1 MARAEAGETATAEV
15 LRDSYLPGDGR
26 LSSEVTGQMVRLF
39 TDLHFLAPI
48 DKVGGIALVYDLSL
62 ICILDPPHPQV
73 VKDLANTTNR
83 LYYYNY
89 QHQGSFTLPM
99 AFGFW
104 EVEILRN
111 DKNISVVQIFP
122 RVTA

>member
-1 MARAEAGETATAEV
+1 M
-15 LRDSYLPGDGR
+15 
-26 LSSEVTGQMVRLF
+26 
-39 TDLHFLAPI
+39 
-48 DKVGGIALVYDLSL
+48 
-62 ICILDPPHPQV
+62 
-73 VKDLANTTNR
+73 KDLANTTNR

>member
-48 DKVGGIALVYDLSL
+48 DKVGGPLVYHLSL
-62 ICILDPPHPQV
+62 TFLIL
-73 VKDLANTTNR
+73 L
-83 LYYYNY
+83 
-89 QHQGSFTLPM
+89 
-99 AFGFW
+99 
-104 EVEILRN
+104 ILRL
-111 DKNISVVQIFP
+111 
-122 RVTA
+122 